1 MWLPPEF
8 AVAGTQAPDESVRI
22 EIAKATDPEDSS
34 IRLLSFG

>member
-8 AVAGTQAPDESVRI
+8 AVVGTQVTDESVRI
-22 EIAKATDPEDSS
+22 ECAKATDSEDSS